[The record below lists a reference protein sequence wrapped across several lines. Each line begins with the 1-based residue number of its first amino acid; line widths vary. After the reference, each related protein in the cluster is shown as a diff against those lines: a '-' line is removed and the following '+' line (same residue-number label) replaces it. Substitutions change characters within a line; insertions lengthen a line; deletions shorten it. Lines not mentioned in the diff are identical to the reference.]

1 MVSLLLA
8 ALVAPAWA
16 AVPEA
21 LDEGTMVRVK
31 AVGKDD
37 AYFPNREQLVGMVC
51 RVQAGGVHVNRKD
64 LYGGPLVC
72 NNGEDYY
79 FYTVRLEVLPA
90 ATAVS
95 DVLAAREQAIVAES
109 APPTPAA
116 QNTSSA
122 STLWPAGKV
131 GVVTAISA
139 DDAYHGQLAELKGQ
153 RCTVGPDGLTETG
166 TGWWSGAMTCAG
178 TERYFFQVALEPAVQ
193 GASVA
198 SGATW
203 GAGALVKV
211 LAIDASDA
219 LHSQRASVEGHTCSV
234 VETAMVPS
242 GEDTWAGR
250 LFCDDGK
257 QWQVFRARVA
267 KP

>member
-1 MVSLLLA
+1 MSLLLTMFA
-8 ALVAPAWA
+8 SPAWA
-16 AVPEA
+16 SVPEA
-21 LDEGTMVRVK
+21 LEEGTMVRVK

-37 AYFPNREQLVGMVC
+37 AYFPNRERLVGMVC
-51 RVQAGGVHVNRKD
+51 RVQAGGVHINRRD

-95 DVLAAREQAIVAES
+95 DVLAAREQAIAAES

-116 QNTSSA
+116 LNTFSA
-122 STLWPAGKV
+122 TTTWPAGKV
-131 GVVTAISA
+131 GVLTAIST
-139 DDAYHGQLAELKGQ
+139 DDAYYGQMAELKGQ
-153 RCTVGPDGLTETG
+153 RCTVGPEGLTETG

-178 TERYFFQVALEPAVQ
+178 TERYFFQVALDSAAE
-193 GASVA
+193 GASAA

-203 GAGALVKV
+203 GPGALLKV

-219 LHSQRASVEGHTCSV
+219 LYGQRGAVEGHTCSV

-257 QWQVFRARVA
+257 QWQVFRAKVA